1 MGLVGPATRRR
12 RHQSRGRQF
21 QVADIK
27 SYSVIGDDL
36 PFGGDAAVDRPVA
49 DQWELGA
56 ALGGR
61 ASPIQIW
68 FMKFDRLGLGY
79 RTSSNGDLRGI
90 TFVFRSKFDE

>member
-1 MGLVGPATRRR
+1 MLLRPTKNGL
-12 RHQSRGRQF
+12 GRTPET
-21 QVADIK
+21 
-27 SYSVIGDDL
+27 L
-36 PFGGDAAVDRPVA
+36 LTE
-49 DQWELGA
+49 WELGA

-61 ASPIQIW
+61 DSPIQIW